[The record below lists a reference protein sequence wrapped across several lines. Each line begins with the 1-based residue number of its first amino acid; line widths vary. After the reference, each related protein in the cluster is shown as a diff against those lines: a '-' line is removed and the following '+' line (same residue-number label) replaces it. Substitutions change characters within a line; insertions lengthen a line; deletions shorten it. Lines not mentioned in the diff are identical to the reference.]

1 MNRIKTEVKEVSV
14 LLRSIP
20 SLTMT
25 LFIVSVITMNLLANK
40 SINLP
45 FSFMALDCGIVVSWL
60 SFLCMDVITKHFGPK
75 AATQASLVAVLVNLG
90 MCLVFF
96 LASKI
101 PGVWG
106 ESYVE
111 GSEAII
117 NGALDGTIGGTWYVL
132 FGSTIAF
139 IVSAIV
145 NNYTNSML
153 GKISNNNS
161 NFKSYAFRSY
171 VSTGIGQFCDNLTFA
186 LIVSHQFFGWTLVQC
201 VVCAFT
207 GMIVETLCEVIFS
220 YPGFKILQ
228 NWQKDKVGREYFE
241 YMKQSSR

>member
-201 VVCAFT
+201 VV
-207 GMIVETLCEVIFS
+207 
-220 YPGFKILQ
+220 
-228 NWQKDKVGREYFE
+228 
-241 YMKQSSR
+241 

>member
-96 LASKI
+96 QASKI

-171 VSTGIGQFCDNLTFA
+171 VSTGIAQFCDNLTFA

-228 NWQKDKVGREYFE
+228 NWKKNKVGREYFE
-241 YMKQSSR
+241 YMKESSH

>member
-117 NGALDGTIGGTWYVL
+117 NGALDGTIGGTCMYYLEVQL
-132 FGSTIAF
+132 RF
-139 IVSAIV
+139 IGFCHCD
-145 NNYTNSML
+145 NYTDHV
-153 GKISNNNS
+153 
-161 NFKSYAFRSY
+161 R
-171 VSTGIGQFCDNLTFA
+171 
-186 LIVSHQFFGWTLVQC
+186 
-201 VVCAFT
+201 
-207 GMIVETLCEVIFS
+207 
-220 YPGFKILQ
+220 
-228 NWQKDKVGREYFE
+228 
-241 YMKQSSR
+241 

>member
-1 MNRIKTEVKEVSV
+1 M
-14 LLRSIP
+14 
-20 SLTMT
+20 
-25 LFIVSVITMNLLANK
+25 
-40 SINLP
+40 
-45 FSFMALDCGIVVSWL
+45 
-60 SFLCMDVITKHFGPK
+60 
-75 AATQASLVAVLVNLG
+75 
-90 MCLVFF
+90 
-96 LASKI
+96 ASKI

-145 NNYTNSML
+145 NNYTIPCS

-161 NFKSYAFRSY
+161 KLKSYAFRSY
-171 VSTGIGQFCDNLTFA
+171 VSTGIGQLLRQSNVRIDCVTPILWMD
-186 LIVSHQFFGWTLVQC
+186 IVTMCC
-201 VVCAFT
+201 VCLY

-220 YPGFKILQ
+220 YPGFRSLQ
-228 NWQKDKVGREYFE
+228 NWKKNKLGREYFE
-241 YMKQSSR
+241 YMKESSR

>member
-1 MNRIKTEVKEVSV
+1 MNRINTEVKEVSV

-161 NFKSYAFRSY
+161 NIPLLCIYWYWPVLRQSNVRIDC
-171 VSTGIGQFCDNLTFA
+171 VTPILWMDIGTMC
-186 LIVSHQFFGWTLVQC
+186 C
-201 VVCAFT
+201 VCLYRYDCRNT
-207 GMIVETLCEVIFS
+207 M
-220 YPGFKILQ
+220 
-228 NWQKDKVGREYFE
+228 
-241 YMKQSSR
+241 